1 MITSIT
7 RLIEEATYEVE
18 VAKAAIDKWTAK
30 LLLNPSYEMSWSGDA
45 FAQAARHKVWKDLLE
60 GAESVKD
67 RDNAMEII
75 IKEVN
80 KNVIRGAMYPERS
93 TSPAS
98 NLMNQELTIAW
109 AKALERLSK

>member
-1 MITSIT
+1 MITSIA

-67 RDNAMEII
+67 RDDAMNLI
-75 IKEVN
+75 IKECQR
-80 KNVIRGAMYPERS
+80 NVTRGAMYPERS

-98 NLMNQELTIAW
+98 NLMAQEITIAW
-109 AKALERLSK
+109 AKALKRFTN